1 MCQICTVHSMLV
13 MLVLSIYP
21 LATPFEGKHVAGHVS
36 LTVEH
41 FTLLIKTVSSAL
53 FPIKIFPFR
62 YFIGR
67 VRT

>member
-1 MCQICTVHSMLV
+1 MGRTHYRI
-13 MLVLSIYP
+13 
-21 LATPFEGKHVAGHVS
+21 ATQFEGKHVAGLVS

-41 FTLLIKTVSSAL
+41 FTLLLKAVSSAL

-67 VRT
+67 SYLNHFCHINRNVDLL